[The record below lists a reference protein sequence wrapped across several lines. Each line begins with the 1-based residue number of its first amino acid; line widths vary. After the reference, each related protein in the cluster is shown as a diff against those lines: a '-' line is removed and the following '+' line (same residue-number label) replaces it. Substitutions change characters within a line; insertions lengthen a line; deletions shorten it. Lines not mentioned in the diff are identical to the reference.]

1 MTIWPPKTKDCGR
14 SWQRRGRPVA
24 CGQTAEALALL
35 EKVFV
40 DGLRHGFF
48 DYSIQCEIGN
58 HGKRH
63 LVIRA
68 GKAHKFTIPEDEL
81 PR

>member
-1 MTIWPPKTKDCGR
+1 MPDDHGNHQIPGNGYGSQVR
-14 SWQRRGRPVA
+14 
-24 CGQTAEALALL
+24 EALDRLRDL
-35 EKVFV
+35 VV

-48 DYSIQCEIGN
+48 DYSITCKIGSG
-58 HGKRH
+58 GKRR

-68 GKAHKFTIPEDEL
+68 GKSHKFTIPEDEL

>member
-1 MTIWPPKTKDCGR
+1 MDDPSATPIPP
-14 SWQRRGRPVA
+14 RRYR
-24 CGQTAEALALL
+24 GQTAEALALL

-40 DGLRHGFF
+40 HGLRHGFF

>member
-1 MTIWPPKTKDCGR
+1 MRDTQTVAAPADVKGR
-14 SWQRRGRPVA
+14 QIR
-24 CGQTAEALALL
+24 EALDRLQGL
-35 EKVFV
+35 VI

-48 DYSIQCEIGN
+48 DYSIACEIGS
-58 HGKRH
+58 GGRRH

-68 GKAHKFTIPEDEL
+68 GKSHKFTIPEDEV